1 MLGFSGKCFPQMPH
15 GLSKSERRTSMKN
28 DVYLEN
34 WNIEGDKVRLTYKDG
49 TDVFVKKT
57 DFDRAFGCIVSA
69 PKSDIVRDFAIA

>member
-1 MLGFSGKCFPQMPH
+1 
-15 GLSKSERRTSMKN
+15 MKK

-34 WNIEGDKVRLTYKDG
+34 WKIEGDKVRLTYKDG
-49 TDVFVKKT
+49 TDTFVKKT